1 MLKASQKMNCG
12 ACCRMKQ
19 IARGKKIVAGVSC
32 ALVLAAGITVSV
44 LYATGVL
51 KYAKP
56 TESASG
62 GYLFCYFVGNEPDEE
77 RIHFAVSRDGYN
89 FEPLNE
95 NKEVIIQ
102 TLGKK
107 SVRDPYLLKGE
118 DGFYYIIGTDMA
130 ASEGWTSNHALI
142 TWKSAD
148 LITWTEETVIDIR
161 DFGGAFATTN
171 RAWAPQALWDSEKG
185 QYMVYW
191 AHSTEENDIAAMYY
205 AYTSDF
211 KTLTTPQPLY
221 IREGI
226 QTIDADIIYNA
237 QNSKYYMYFKH
248 DEDQTIAYVTADK
261 MSGPYT
267 DDPVIV
273 SLASSGVEGSSMY
286 NITGTDTWVMLM
298 DQYGKH
304 RYFAQQTTD
313 MESFTKLN
321 RRDYTLDFS
330 PCHGSVL
337 PITDEQYDAL
347 VKAFGK

>member
-1 MLKASQKMNCG
+1 
-12 ACCRMKQ
+12 MKNTSK
-19 IARGKKIVAGVSC
+19 IKKIAAGASC
-32 ALVLAAGITVSV
+32 VLFLAAGVTVSV
-44 LYATGVL
+44 LYVTGIL

-56 TESASG
+56 AESLSG
-62 GYLFCYFVGNEPDEE
+62 GYLFCYFVGNAPNEE
-77 RIHFAVSRDGYN
+77 RIHFAVSRDGYS
-89 FEPLNE
+89 FEPLNGNE
-95 NKEVIIQ
+95 AVITQ

-107 SVRDPYLLKGE
+107 SVRDPYILKGE
-118 DGFYYIIGTDMA
+118 DRFYYIIATDMA

-148 LITWTEETVIDIR
+148 LITWTDETLIDIR
-161 DFGGAFATTN
+161 DFGGAFAATN

-191 AHSTEENDIAAMYY
+191 AHSTAENDIAAMYY

-211 KTLTTPQPLY
+211 KTLSTPQPLY
-221 IREGI
+221 IREGV
-226 QTIDADIIYNA
+226 QTIDADIIYNP

-261 MSGPYT
+261 MNGPYT
-267 DDPVIV
+267 DSPVIV

-286 NITGTDTWVMLM
+286 NVTGTDTWIMLM

-313 MESFTKLN
+313 FEHFLKLKRKN
-321 RRDYTLDFS
+321 YAMDFG
-330 PCHGSVL
+330 PRHGSVI
-337 PITDEQYDAL
+337 PITIEEYNAL
-347 VKAFGK
+347 IKAFGK

>member
-1 MLKASQKMNCG
+1 
-12 ACCRMKQ
+12 MKPTSG
-19 IARGKKIVAGVSC
+19 RKKIVAGASC
-32 ALVLAAGITVSV
+32 ALVLAAGITVCV

-51 KYAKP
+51 HYAKP
-56 TESASG
+56 AESKDG

-89 FEPLNE
+89 FEPLNG
-95 NKEVIIQ
+95 NKEIIRQ

-107 SVRDPYLLKGE
+107 SVRDPYILKGE

-148 LITWTEETVIDIR
+148 LIHWTDETVIDIR
-161 DFGGAFATTN
+161 DFGGGFATTN

-221 IREGI
+221 IREGV
-226 QTIDADIIYNA
+226 QTIDADILYNA
-237 QNSKYYMYFKH
+237 HNGKYYMYFKH

-261 MSGPYT
+261 MNGPYT
-267 DDPVIV
+267 DDPTVV

-313 MESFTKLN
+313 MEHFLKLK
-321 RRDYTLDFS
+321 RSDYAMDFS
-330 PCHGSVL
+330 PRHGSVI
-337 PITDEQYDAL
+337 PITDAQYDEL
-347 VKAFGK
+347 IKAFGK